1 MSTQSN
7 RPNQTGE
14 KTAEVNLLD
23 IFFYLLR
30 FWWLYLLS
38 IGVVLAVALYR
49 NAKQPY
55 VYESSVKIFIKDA
68 SQRAMMDADVLRY
81 TRSTRLNMD
90 NERMQLISR
99 RVLER
104 TVKMANANV
113 FYNVKSGLRTLEL
126 YSDAPFSM
134 KFLDTTERKSVY
146 EVAFQD
152 AGHVRVT
159 PAHTGK
165 SQVIA
170 LNVPVQLGEER
181 FIIEPHANFNAPW
194 SHKNIEVTRMP
205 FTQTVRYYQ
214 HAILVAE
221 PENRASTLTIR
232 LQDRT
237 KKRALDIL
245 LAQVSA
251 YNQEEMDMR
260 NQVSKNTADF
270 VNERLAALGKELGL
284 VEGDMERFLMNN
296 RTLDFEGKVGVY
308 NTRSLESEAEALQI
322 ETQLKLISY
331 MLSEFSNSHRKNG
344 YLPLNVGV
352 PDQALDGYI
361 AQYNQLKSQRD
372 KLVEGA
378 GGSTENPVITE
389 YDNALSQLRKNAI
402 ESLNQQAAVLRM
414 RLKDAQGQQSSL
426 LSKLPE
432 VSNQG
437 REKADIDRRLEIRQ
451 RLYTELLNKREEYAL
466 RQAMTQDSAYVLDM
480 DDAPSKPVSPNT
492 MRVVLIAILIGLILP
507 SVFLIIRLL
516 ADNKVRS
523 RKDVMDRVTIPF
535 LGDIPRE
542 EKRGGKKSQPR
553 GVREQG
559 GDETSEAF
567 RVLRENMRFM
577 IGTGGKKMKKVIFT
591 SFGESAGK
599 SYVSYNLAQ
608 TLTFAGHSVVLVDLD
623 LRKGTLSRRIGLAGL
638 GATEYL
644 ANPDVTL
651 EQILRKDPNAPKL
664 QVIVSGAVPPNPAEL
679 LLGERLDELAA
690 KLAEQFDFV
699 LFDNVPFGSVADA
712 AIANRIADLTI
723 FVLRAGRLD
732 RRALPELQHLY
743 DENILTNMSI
753 VLNGATESGHG
764 YGYGYG
770 YGYGN
775 KKKKKGLLRRLG
787 LR

>member
-1 MSTQSN
+1 MSTQTNRSN
-7 RPNQTGE
+7 QAGE
-14 KTAEVNLLD
+14 KAAEVNLLD

-38 IGVVLAVALYR
+38 IGVVLALALYR

-81 TRSTRLNMD
+81 TRITRLNMD
-90 NERMQLISR
+90 DERMQLVSR
-99 RVLER
+99 RVMER

-113 FYNVKSGLRTLEL
+113 LYNVKSGLRTIEL
-126 YSDAPFSM
+126 YTDAPFSM
-134 KFLDTTERKSVY
+134 KFLDTLERGSSFD
-146 EVAFQD
+146 VAFQD
-152 AGHVRVT
+152 ASHVRVT
-159 PAHTGK
+159 PASTGK

-170 LNVPVQLGEER
+170 LNVPVQLGEEC
-181 FIIEPHANFNAPW
+181 FIIEPRQNFNAPW
-194 SHKNIEVTRMP
+194 EHKHIEVTRMP

-214 HAILVAE
+214 HAIMVAE
-221 PENRASTLTIR
+221 PENRASTLAIR

-251 YNQEEMDMR
+251 YNQEELDMR

-308 NTRSLESEAEALQI
+308 NSRSLESEAEALQI

-331 MLSEFSNSHRKNG
+331 MLSEFSSSHRKNG

-451 RLYTELLNKREEYAL
+451 RLYTELLNKREE
-466 RQAMTQDSAYVLDM
+466 
-480 DDAPSKPVSPNT
+480 
-492 MRVVLIAILIGLILP
+492 
-507 SVFLIIRLL
+507 
-516 ADNKVRS
+516 
-523 RKDVMDRVTIPF
+523 
-535 LGDIPRE
+535 
-542 EKRGGKKSQPR
+542 
-553 GVREQG
+553 
-559 GDETSEAF
+559 
-567 RVLRENMRFM
+567 
-577 IGTGGKKMKKVIFT
+577 
-591 SFGESAGK
+591 
-599 SYVSYNLAQ
+599 
-608 TLTFAGHSVVLVDLD
+608 
-623 LRKGTLSRRIGLAGL
+623 
-638 GATEYL
+638 
-644 ANPDVTL
+644 
-651 EQILRKDPNAPKL
+651 
-664 QVIVSGAVPPNPAEL
+664 
-679 LLGERLDELAA
+679 
-690 KLAEQFDFV
+690 
-699 LFDNVPFGSVADA
+699 
-712 AIANRIADLTI
+712 
-723 FVLRAGRLD
+723 
-732 RRALPELQHLY
+732 
-743 DENILTNMSI
+743 
-753 VLNGATESGHG
+753 
-764 YGYGYG
+764 
-770 YGYGN
+770 
-775 KKKKKGLLRRLG
+775 
-787 LR
+787 

>member
-90 NERMQLISR
+90 NERMQLVSR
-99 RVLER
+99 RVMER

-113 FYNVKSGLRTLEL
+113 FYNVKSGLRTIEL
-126 YSDAPFSM
+126 YTEAPFSM
-134 KFLDTTERKSVY
+134 KFLDTLERKSVY
-146 EVAFQD
+146 DVVFQD

-159 PAHTGK
+159 PEHTGK

-181 FIIEPHANFNAPW
+181 FIIEPRQNFNAPW
-194 SHKNIEVTRMP
+194 EHKHIEVTRMP

-214 HAILVAE
+214 HAIMVAE
-221 PENRASTLTIR
+221 PENRASTLAIR

-251 YNQEEMDMR
+251 YNQEELDMR

-308 NTRSLESEAEALQI
+308 NSRSLESEAEALQI

-361 AQYNQLKSQRD
+361 AQYNQLKAQRD

-480 DDAPSKPVSPNT
+480 DDAPSKPISPNT

-516 ADNKVRS
+516 ADNKIRS

-559 GDETSEAF
+559 SDETSEAF

-577 IGTGGKKMKKVIFT
+577 IGTGGKVAKKVSHT
-591 SFGESAGK
+591 SHTTSLRRLPSQVTA
-599 SYVSYNLAQ
+599 SSSS
-608 TLTFAGHSVVLVDLD
+608 TLTFVRVRSRVV
-623 LRKGTLSRRIGLAGL
+623 
-638 GATEYL
+638 
-644 ANPDVTL
+644 
-651 EQILRKDPNAPKL
+651 
-664 QVIVSGAVPPNPAEL
+664 
-679 LLGERLDELAA
+679 
-690 KLAEQFDFV
+690 
-699 LFDNVPFGSVADA
+699 
-712 AIANRIADLTI
+712 
-723 FVLRAGRLD
+723 
-732 RRALPELQHLY
+732 
-743 DENILTNMSI
+743 
-753 VLNGATESGHG
+753 
-764 YGYGYG
+764 
-770 YGYGN
+770 
-775 KKKKKGLLRRLG
+775 
-787 LR
+787 

>member
-1 MSTQSN
+1 MSTQTNRSN
-7 RPNQTGE
+7 QAGE
-14 KTAEVNLLD
+14 KAAEVNLLD

-38 IGVVLAVALYR
+38 VGVVLAVALYR

-68 SQRAMMDADVLRY
+68 SQRAMMDTEMLRY
-81 TRSTRLNMD
+81 ARAARLNMD
-90 NERMQLISR
+90 NEHVQLVSR

-159 PAHTGK
+159 PVHTGK
-165 SQVIA
+165 SQVVP
-170 LNVPVQLGEER
+170 LNVPVQLGDER
-181 FIIEPHANFNAPW
+181 FIIEPHQNFNTPW
-194 SHKNIEVTRMP
+194 EYKHIEVNRMP
-205 FTQTVRYYQ
+205 FTQMVRYYQ

-221 PENRASTLTIR
+221 PENRASTLTLR

-308 NTRSLESEAEALQI
+308 NSRSLESEAEALQI

-414 RLKDAQGQQSSL
+414 RLKDTQGQQSSL

-480 DDAPSKPVSPNT
+480 DDAPSKPVSPNAL
-492 MRVVLIAILIGLILP
+492 RVALIAILIGLVLP
-507 SVFLIIRLL
+507 SVYLIIRLL

-523 RKDVMDRVTIPF
+523 RKDVMDRVSIPF
-535 LGDIPRE
+535 LGDIPKE
-542 EKRGGKKSQPR
+542 EKRGGKKAQPR

-559 GDETSEAF
+559 SDETSEAF

-577 IGTGGKKMKKVIFT
+577 IGTGGKKAKKVIFT

-623 LRKGTLSRRIGLAGL
+623 LRKGTLSRRIGLAGM

-644 ANPDVTL
+644 SNPDVRL
-651 EQILRKDPNAPKL
+651 DQILRKDPNAPKL
-664 QVIVSGAVPPNPAEL
+664 QVITSGAVPPNPAEL

-770 YGYGN
+770 
-775 KKKKKGLLRRLG
+775 
-787 LR
+787 

>member
-7 RPNQTGE
+7 RPNQAGE

-90 NERMQLISR
+90 NERMQLVSR
-99 RVLER
+99 RVMER

-113 FYNVKSGLRTLEL
+113 FYNVKSGLRTIEL
-126 YSDAPFSM
+126 YTEAPFSM
-134 KFLDTTERKSVY
+134 KFLDTLERKSVY
-146 EVAFQD
+146 DVVFQD

-159 PAHTGK
+159 PASTGK

-181 FIIEPHANFNAPW
+181 FIIEPRQNFNAPW
-194 SHKNIEVTRMP
+194 EHKHIEVTRMP

-221 PENRASTLTIR
+221 PENRASTLTLR

-308 NTRSLESEAEALQI
+308 NSRSLESEAEALQI

-331 MLSEFSNSHRKNG
+331 MLSEFSSSHRKNG

-480 DDAPSKPVSPNT
+480 DDAPSKPISPNT
-492 MRVVLIAILIGLILP
+492 LRVALIAILIGLVLP
-507 SVFLIIRLL
+507 SVYLIIRLL

-523 RKDVMDRVTIPF
+523 RKDIM
-535 LGDIPRE
+535 
-542 EKRGGKKSQPR
+542 
-553 GVREQG
+553 
-559 GDETSEAF
+559 
-567 RVLRENMRFM
+567 
-577 IGTGGKKMKKVIFT
+577 
-591 SFGESAGK
+591 
-599 SYVSYNLAQ
+599 
-608 TLTFAGHSVVLVDLD
+608 
-623 LRKGTLSRRIGLAGL
+623 LSLIH
-638 GATEYL
+638 
-644 ANPDVTL
+644 
-651 EQILRKDPNAPKL
+651 I
-664 QVIVSGAVPPNPAEL
+664 
-679 LLGERLDELAA
+679 
-690 KLAEQFDFV
+690 
-699 LFDNVPFGSVADA
+699 
-712 AIANRIADLTI
+712 
-723 FVLRAGRLD
+723 
-732 RRALPELQHLY
+732 
-743 DENILTNMSI
+743 
-753 VLNGATESGHG
+753 
-764 YGYGYG
+764 
-770 YGYGN
+770 
-775 KKKKKGLLRRLG
+775 
-787 LR
+787 

>member
-1 MSTQSN
+1 MSTQTNRSN
-7 RPNQTGE
+7 QAGE
-14 KTAEVNLLD
+14 KAAEVNLLD
-23 IFFYLLR
+23 IFVYLLR

-38 IGVVLAVALYR
+38 VGVVLAVALYR

-68 SQRAMMDADVLRY
+68 SQRAMMDTEMLRY
-81 TRSTRLNMD
+81 ARAARLNMD
-90 NERMQLISR
+90 NEHVQLVSR

-134 KFLDTTERKSVY
+134 KFLDTTERKSAY

-165 SQVIA
+165 SQVVP
-170 LNVPVQLGEER
+170 LNVPVQLGDER
-181 FIIEPHANFNAPW
+181 FIIEPHQNFNTPW
-194 SHKNIEVTRMP
+194 EYKHIEVNRMP

-221 PENRASTLTIR
+221 PENRASTLTLR

-308 NTRSLESEAEALQI
+308 NSRSLESEAEALQI

-361 AQYNQLKSQRD
+361 AQYNQLKAQRD

-451 RLYTELLNKREEYAL
+451 RLYTELLNKREEYAP
-466 RQAMTQDSAYVLDM
+466 QH
-480 DDAPSKPVSPNT
+480 DACRPDRYPYRAHPTLCIPHHPSP
-492 MRVVLIAILIGLILP
+492 G
-507 SVFLIIRLL
+507 
-516 ADNKVRS
+516 
-523 RKDVMDRVTIPF
+523 
-535 LGDIPRE
+535 
-542 EKRGGKKSQPR
+542 
-553 GVREQG
+553 
-559 GDETSEAF
+559 
-567 RVLRENMRFM
+567 
-577 IGTGGKKMKKVIFT
+577 
-591 SFGESAGK
+591 
-599 SYVSYNLAQ
+599 
-608 TLTFAGHSVVLVDLD
+608 
-623 LRKGTLSRRIGLAGL
+623 
-638 GATEYL
+638 
-644 ANPDVTL
+644 
-651 EQILRKDPNAPKL
+651 
-664 QVIVSGAVPPNPAEL
+664 
-679 LLGERLDELAA
+679 
-690 KLAEQFDFV
+690 
-699 LFDNVPFGSVADA
+699 
-712 AIANRIADLTI
+712 
-723 FVLRAGRLD
+723 
-732 RRALPELQHLY
+732 
-743 DENILTNMSI
+743 
-753 VLNGATESGHG
+753 
-764 YGYGYG
+764 
-770 YGYGN
+770 
-775 KKKKKGLLRRLG
+775 
-787 LR
+787 

>member
-1 MSTQSN
+1 MSTQTNRSN
-7 RPNQTGE
+7 QAGE
-14 KTAEVNLLD
+14 KAAEVNLLD

-38 IGVVLAVALYR
+38 IGGVLAVALYR

-90 NERMQLISR
+90 NERMQLVSR
-99 RVLER
+99 RVMER

-113 FYNVKSGLRTLEL
+113 LYNVKSGLRTIEL
-126 YSDAPFSM
+126 YTDAPFSM
-134 KFLDTTERKSVY
+134 KFLDTLERGTSFD
-146 EVAFQD
+146 VAFQD
-152 AGHVRVT
+152 ASHVRVT
-159 PAHTGK
+159 PASTGK

-181 FIIEPHANFNAPW
+181 FIIEPRQNFNAPW
-194 SHKNIEVTRMP
+194 EHKHIEVTRMP

-214 HAILVAE
+214 HAIMVAE
-221 PENRASTLTIR
+221 PENRASTLAIR

-251 YNQEEMDMR
+251 YNQEELDMR

-308 NTRSLESEAEALQI
+308 NSRSLESEAEALQI

-492 MRVVLIAILIGLILP
+492 LRVVLIAILIGLVLP
-507 SVFLIIRLL
+507 SVYLIIRLL

-523 RKDVMDRVTIPF
+523 RKDVMDRVSIPF

-542 EKRGGKKSQPR
+542 EKRGGKKAQPR

-559 GDETSEAF
+559 SDETSEAF

-577 IGTGGKKMKKVIFT
+577 IGTGGKKAKKVIFT

-623 LRKGTLSRRIGLAGL
+623 LRKGTLSRRIGLAGM

-644 ANPDVTL
+644 SNPDVRL
-651 EQILRKDPNAPKL
+651 DQILRKDPNAPKL
-664 QVIVSGAVPPNPAEL
+664 QIITSGAVPPNPAEL

>member
-1 MSTQSN
+1 M
-7 RPNQTGE
+7 
-14 KTAEVNLLD
+14 
-23 IFFYLLR
+23 
-30 FWWLYLLS
+30 
-38 IGVVLAVALYR
+38 ALYR

-90 NERMQLISR
+90 NERMQLVSR
-99 RVLER
+99 RVMER

-113 FYNVKSGLRTLEL
+113 LYNVKSGLRTIEL
-126 YSDAPFSM
+126 YTDAPFSM
-134 KFLDTTERKSVY
+134 KFLDTLERGSSFD
-146 EVAFQD
+146 VAFQD
-152 AGHVRVT
+152 ASHVRVT
-159 PAHTGK
+159 PASTGK

-170 LNVPVQLGEER
+170 LNVPIQLGEER
-181 FIIEPHANFNAPW
+181 FIIEPRQNFNAPW
-194 SHKNIEVTRMP
+194 EHKHIEVTRMP

-214 HAILVAE
+214 HAIMVAE
-221 PENRASTLTIR
+221 PENRASTLAIR

-251 YNQEEMDMR
+251 YNQEELDMR

-308 NTRSLESEAEALQI
+308 NSRSLESEAEALQI

-331 MLSEFSNSHRKNG
+331 MLSEFSSSHRKNG

-492 MRVVLIAILIGLILP
+492 LRVVLIAILIGLVLP
-507 SVFLIIRLL
+507 SVYLIIRLL

-559 GDETSEAF
+559 SDETSEAF

-577 IGTGGKKMKKVIFT
+577 IGTGGKVAKKVIFT

-623 LRKGTLSRRIGLAGL
+623 LRRVRSRVVSVWLVWGLPSISLTPMYALIRSSARIPMRRSFRLSPRVR
-638 GATEYL
+638 YL
-644 ANPDVTL
+644 LTPL
-651 EQILRKDPNAPKL
+651 SSSSE
-664 QVIVSGAVPPNPAEL
+664 S
-679 LLGERLDELAA
+679 
-690 KLAEQFDFV
+690 V
-699 LFDNVPFGSVADA
+699 LMSWQRSSLNSLTSCSSTTCPSVA
-712 AIANRIADLTI
+712 
-723 FVLRAGRLD
+723 
-732 RRALPELQHLY
+732 
-743 DENILTNMSI
+743 
-753 VLNGATESGHG
+753 
-764 YGYGYG
+764 
-770 YGYGN
+770 
-775 KKKKKGLLRRLG
+775 
-787 LR
+787 

>member
-1 MSTQSN
+1 MSTQTN

-90 NERMQLISR
+90 NERMQLVSR
-99 RVLER
+99 RVMER

-113 FYNVKSGLRTLEL
+113 LYNVKSGLRTIEL
-126 YSDAPFSM
+126 YTDAPFSM
-134 KFLDTTERKSVY
+134 KFLDTLERGSSFD
-146 EVAFQD
+146 VAFQD
-152 AGHVRVT
+152 ASHVRVT
-159 PAHTGK
+159 PASTGK

-181 FIIEPHANFNAPW
+181 FIIEPRQNFNAPW
-194 SHKNIEVTRMP
+194 EHKHIEVTRMP

-214 HAILVAE
+214 HAIMVAE
-221 PENRASTLTIR
+221 PENRASTLAIR

-308 NTRSLESEAEALQI
+308 NSRSLESEAEALQI

-361 AQYNQLKSQRD
+361 AQYNQLKAQRD

-492 MRVVLIAILIGLILP
+492 LRVVLIAILIGLVLP
-507 SVFLIIRLL
+507 SVYLIIRLL

-523 RKDVMDRVTIPF
+523 RKDVMDRVSIPF

-577 IGTGGKKMKKVIFT
+577 IGTGGKKTKKVIFT

-599 SYVSYNLAQ
+599 SYV
-608 TLTFAGHSVVLVDLD
+608 
-623 LRKGTLSRRIGLAGL
+623 
-638 GATEYL
+638 
-644 ANPDVTL
+644 
-651 EQILRKDPNAPKL
+651 
-664 QVIVSGAVPPNPAEL
+664 
-679 LLGERLDELAA
+679 
-690 KLAEQFDFV
+690 
-699 LFDNVPFGSVADA
+699 
-712 AIANRIADLTI
+712 
-723 FVLRAGRLD
+723 
-732 RRALPELQHLY
+732 
-743 DENILTNMSI
+743 
-753 VLNGATESGHG
+753 
-764 YGYGYG
+764 
-770 YGYGN
+770 
-775 KKKKKGLLRRLG
+775 
-787 LR
+787 

>member
-1 MSTQSN
+1 MSTQTN

-14 KTAEVNLLD
+14 KTTEVNLLD

-38 IGVVLAVALYR
+38 VGVVLAVALYR

-68 SQRAMMDADVLRY
+68 SQRAMMDTEMLRY
-81 TRSTRLNMD
+81 ARAARLNMD
-90 NERMQLISR
+90 NEHVQLVSR

-159 PAHTGK
+159 PVHTGK
-165 SQVIA
+165 SQVVP
-170 LNVPVQLGEER
+170 LNVPVQLGDER
-181 FIIEPHANFNAPW
+181 FIIEPHQNFNAPW
-194 SHKNIEVTRMP
+194 EYKHIEVNRMP
-205 FTQTVRYYQ
+205 FTQMVRYYQ

-221 PENRASTLTIR
+221 PENRASTLTLR

-308 NTRSLESEAEALQI
+308 NSRSLESEAEALQI

-414 RLKDAQGQQSSL
+414 RLKDTQGQQSSL

-492 MRVVLIAILIGLILP
+492 LRVVLIAILIGLVLP
-507 SVFLIIRLL
+507 SVYLIIRLL

-523 RKDVMDRVTIPF
+523 RKDIMDRVSIPF

-542 EKRGGKKSQPR
+542 EKRGGKKAHDWDWR
-553 GVREQG
+553 
-559 GDETSEAF
+559 
-567 RVLRENMRFM
+567 
-577 IGTGGKKMKKVIFT
+577 
-591 SFGESAGK
+591 
-599 SYVSYNLAQ
+599 
-608 TLTFAGHSVVLVDLD
+608 
-623 LRKGTLSRRIGLAGL
+623 
-638 GATEYL
+638 
-644 ANPDVTL
+644 
-651 EQILRKDPNAPKL
+651 
-664 QVIVSGAVPPNPAEL
+664 
-679 LLGERLDELAA
+679 
-690 KLAEQFDFV
+690 
-699 LFDNVPFGSVADA
+699 
-712 AIANRIADLTI
+712 
-723 FVLRAGRLD
+723 
-732 RRALPELQHLY
+732 
-743 DENILTNMSI
+743 
-753 VLNGATESGHG
+753 
-764 YGYGYG
+764 
-770 YGYGN
+770 
-775 KKKKKGLLRRLG
+775 
-787 LR
+787 

>member
-1 MSTQSN
+1 
-7 RPNQTGE
+7 
-14 KTAEVNLLD
+14 
-23 IFFYLLR
+23 
-30 FWWLYLLS
+30 
-38 IGVVLAVALYR
+38 
-49 NAKQPY
+49 
-55 VYESSVKIFIKDA
+55 
-68 SQRAMMDADVLRY
+68 MMDADVLRY

-90 NERMQLISR
+90 NERMQLVSR
-99 RVLER
+99 RVMER

-113 FYNVKSGLRTLEL
+113 LYNVKSGLRTIEL
-126 YSDAPFSM
+126 YTDAPFSM
-134 KFLDTTERKSVY
+134 KFLDTLERGSSFD
-146 EVAFQD
+146 VAFQD
-152 AGHVRVT
+152 ASHVRVT
-159 PAHTGK
+159 PASTGK

-181 FIIEPHANFNAPW
+181 FIIEPRQNFNAPW
-194 SHKNIEVTRMP
+194 EHKHIEVTRMP

-214 HAILVAE
+214 RAIMVAE
-221 PENRASTLTIR
+221 PENRASTLAIR

-251 YNQEEMDMR
+251 YNQEELDMR

-361 AQYNQLKSQRD
+361 AQYNQLKAQRD

-480 DDAPSKPVSPNT
+480 DDAPSKPISPNT

-507 SVFLIIRLL
+507 SVYLIIRLL
-516 ADNKVRS
+516 ADNKG
-523 RKDVMDRVTIPF
+523 P
-535 LGDIPRE
+535 
-542 EKRGGKKSQPR
+542 
-553 GVREQG
+553 
-559 GDETSEAF
+559 
-567 RVLRENMRFM
+567 
-577 IGTGGKKMKKVIFT
+577 
-591 SFGESAGK
+591 
-599 SYVSYNLAQ
+599 LA
-608 TLTFAGHSVVLVDLD
+608 
-623 LRKGTLSRRIGLAGL
+623 
-638 GATEYL
+638 
-644 ANPDVTL
+644 
-651 EQILRKDPNAPKL
+651 
-664 QVIVSGAVPPNPAEL
+664 
-679 LLGERLDELAA
+679 
-690 KLAEQFDFV
+690 
-699 LFDNVPFGSVADA
+699 
-712 AIANRIADLTI
+712 
-723 FVLRAGRLD
+723 
-732 RRALPELQHLY
+732 
-743 DENILTNMSI
+743 
-753 VLNGATESGHG
+753 
-764 YGYGYG
+764 
-770 YGYGN
+770 
-775 KKKKKGLLRRLG
+775 
-787 LR
+787 

>member
-1 MSTQSN
+1 MAPMSTEKN
-7 RPNQTGE
+7 RSSQISE
-14 KTAEVNLLD
+14 KTSEINLLD
-23 IFFYLLR
+23 LFNYLLR

-38 IGVVLAVALYR
+38 IGVVLAIALYQ
-49 NAKQPY
+49 NAKRPY
-55 VYESSVKIFIKDA
+55 VYESMVKIFIKDA
-68 SQRAMMDADVLRY
+68 SQRAMMDTEMLRY
-81 TRSTRLNMD
+81 ARAARLNMD
-90 NERMQLISR
+90 NEHVQLVSR

-134 KFLDTTERKSVY
+134 KFLDTTEHKSAY

-165 SQVIA
+165 SQVVP
-170 LNVPVQLGEER
+170 LNVPVQLGDER
-181 FIIEPHANFNAPW
+181 FIIEPHQNFNTPW
-194 SHKNIEVTRMP
+194 EYKHIEVNRMP

-221 PENRASTLTIR
+221 PENRASTLTLR

-308 NTRSLESEAEALQI
+308 NSRSLESEAEALQI

-361 AQYNQLKSQRD
+361 AQYNQLKAQRD

-414 RLKDAQGQQSSL
+414 RLKDTQGQQSSL

-432 VSNQG
+432 VSSQG

-480 DDAPSKPVSPNT
+480 DDAPSKPISPNT
-492 MRVVLIAILIGLILP
+492 LRVALIAILIGLVLP
-507 SVFLIIRLL
+507 SVYLIIRLL

-523 RKDVMDRVTIPF
+523 RKDIMDRVSIPF

-542 EKRGGKKSQPR
+542 EKRGGKKAQPR

-577 IGTGGKKMKKVIFT
+577 IGTGGKKAKKVIFT

-623 LRKGTLSRRIGLAGL
+623 LRKGTLSRRIGLAGM

-644 ANPDVTL
+644 SNPDVRL
-651 EQILRKDPNAPKL
+651 EDRK
-664 QVIVSGAVPPNPAEL
+664 
-679 LLGERLDELAA
+679 
-690 KLAEQFDFV
+690 
-699 LFDNVPFGSVADA
+699 SV
-712 AIANRIADLTI
+712 
-723 FVLRAGRLD
+723 V
-732 RRALPELQHLY
+732 
-743 DENILTNMSI
+743 
-753 VLNGATESGHG
+753 
-764 YGYGYG
+764 
-770 YGYGN
+770 
-775 KKKKKGLLRRLG
+775 
-787 LR
+787 